1 VEAKGTNIKAS
12 NMTTTQ
18 TTQKTASKQD
28 IKDAAIELM
37 KQNGTTTN
45 LDIKNYLRAKD
56 FWVSQNEVSQTMSTI
71 ASEENWDR
79 TWNGTYNTWS
89 IPAPATT
96 DDSNDSGDTTN
107 VIVTANPA
115 SADKALEDVITAI
128 ASKLG
133 IYKQAIN
140 KNSNLQEDLGFID
153 RDYSTIGQV
162 FGKDIKDC
170 KTVQDIVNA
179 INA

>member
-1 VEAKGTNIKAS
+1 
-12 NMTTTQ
+12 MT

-56 FWVSQNEVSQTMSTI
+56 FWVSQDEVSQAMSTI

-89 IPAPATT
+89 IPAPATVTT
-96 DDSNDSGDTTN
+96 DDSNDSGDTTTN

-115 SADKALEDVITAI
+115 SAGKALEDVITAI

-140 KNSNLQEDLGFID
+140 KNSNLQKDLGFID